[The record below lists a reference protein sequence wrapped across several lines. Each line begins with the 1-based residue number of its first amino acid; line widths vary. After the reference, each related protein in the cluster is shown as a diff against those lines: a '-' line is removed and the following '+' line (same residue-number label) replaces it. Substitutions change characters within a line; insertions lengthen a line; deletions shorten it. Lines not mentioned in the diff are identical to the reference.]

1 MLCDVCKKTEATVHL
16 TQIIDNKMQ
25 TVDLCEACSKAKGV
39 DDPTGFSLASILLG
53 LGTTQEAGQVA
64 TSEEQHCPKCGF
76 TASDFKKS
84 GRLGCSE
91 CYITFAEPLQ
101 PLLKSMHKGNKHT
114 GKVPQPKQ
122 ASIDISE
129 RMRKLQAR
137 LDQAIKAENFE
148 EAAILRDQIKKLK
161 ETARPSEG

>member
-1 MLCDVCKKTEATVHL
+1 MLCDVCKKAEATVHL

-25 TVDLCEACSKAKGV
+25 TVDLCESCSKAKGV

-53 LGTTQEAGQVA
+53 LGSTQETGQPISA
-64 TSEEQHCPKCGF
+64 EEQQCPKCGF

-84 GRLGCSE
+84 GRLGCAE
-91 CYITFAEPLQ
+91 CYNTFAEPLQ
-101 PLLKSMHKGNKHT
+101 PLLKSMHKGTKHS

-122 ASIDISE
+122 ATIDISE
-129 RMRKLQAR
+129 RTRKLQTR

-148 EAAILRDQIKKLK
+148 EAAVLRDQIKKLK
-161 ETARPSEG
+161 ETAGQSEG